1 MSAIAV
7 ECATVEGGWV
17 ACVTVIDHGSSR
29 EFEVGVTTLELVRLA
44 PGASDPTNLVVRA
57 FEFLLERES
66 KESILGSFGLS
77 VIGRYFPDFEREIR
91 AR

>member
-17 ACVTVIDHGSSR
+17 ACVTVTDHGSSR
-29 EFEVGVTTLELVRLA
+29 EFKVGVTKLELARLA
-44 PGASDPTNLVVRA
+44 PGAFDPTNLVIRA
-57 FEFLLERES
+57 FEFLLEREM
-66 KESILGSFGLS
+66 L
-77 VIGRYFPDFEREIR
+77 